1 MEHAPQ
7 SQNEIDSLLDEFI
20 NNQLADN
27 LTSTNQ
33 FMTITLI
40 VAGCEN
46 RLEQLGYQVRVT
58 STGSWTAAVLAAFN
72 TRGIS
77 LLGKLGH
84 LWLTNDADL
93 EIERNFLTGKTTINK
108 EKKFL
113 ISYLHKNGG
122 GQCNPSDQQNCGDK
136 S

>member
-7 SQNEIDSLLDEFI
+7 NQNEIDTLLNDFIESQLTDE
-20 NNQLADN
+20 
-27 LTSTNQ
+27 LTISSQ
-33 FMTITLI
+33 FMTSAII

-46 RLEQLGYQVRVT
+46 RLEQLGYQTRVT
-58 STGSWTAAVLAAFN
+58 TSGSWAASVLAAFN

-84 LWLTNDADL
+84 LWLTKDADL
-93 EIERNFLTGKTTINK
+93 EIKRNFITGKVTISK

-113 ISYLHKNGG
+113 LSYLRKSGKTS
-122 GQCNPSDQQNCGDK
+122 CNPFDQQSCRAE
-136 S
+136 